1 MSTKDIS
8 SEVAFLA
15 RELKTPVIGE
25 TFTTLADQA
34 RDAGWSHEE
43 YLAAVLGRQVASRTA
58 NGARLRIAAARFPAP
73 KTLEDFTFD
82 HVPQATRDVIAHLGT
97 TTFTAKRENVVLLG
111 PPGTGKTHLA
121 IALGIKAAHASYP
134 VLFDSATGWVNRLA
148 AAHATGQL
156 ERELKKLNRYR
167 ALIIDE
173 VGYLPLDASAASLFF
188 QLIAARYETGS
199 VIVTSNLP
207 FARWGETV
215 SRSDKWHGSRGV

>member
-167 ALIIDE
+167 GPDHRRGRLPAPGRVRGELVLPAHRRQVRDRVSDRDLEPALRAMGRD
-173 VGYLPLDASAASLFF
+173 P
-188 QLIAARYETGS
+188 R
-199 VIVTSNLP
+199 
-207 FARWGETV
+207 R
-215 SRSDKWHGSRGV
+215 